1 MPSESTQTIGFSPP
15 TKVLVLYNSVREER
29 LLIHLIYKHFI
40 LLGGNFLT
48 MKIIICLS
56 MVNTRDK

>member
-40 LLGGNFLT
+40 LLGGNVLT